1 MSIIVVVQTN
11 NIQIELE
18 DWDDTGRDK
27 DGNLTQKAKEFTVNY
42 MLNFVEDFRN
52 KLDGFVG
59 EKVLVGEAGSGV
71 SGGPELHEL
80 NVNLIEGPRKFVKK
94 ISTPSFSANFDDWDN
109 VCLFISINKEIEA
122 SELNDIFLDM
132 PKFGQFMAIFPNHV
146 ELVTQSYDWGEHDT
160 GYFADWVPEDN
171 YIIGFANEDG
181 SYKQNE
187 EKPYYDE
194 LLKTYNHAI
203 KELS

>member
-27 DGNLTQKAKEFTVNY
+27 DGNLTQKAKEFTVNH
-42 MLNFVEDFRN
+42 MMNFVEDFRN

-59 EKVLVGEAGSGV
+59 EKVLANEAGSGV
-71 SGGPELHEL
+71 SGGLELHEL
-80 NVNLIEGPRKFVKK
+80 NANLIE
-94 ISTPSFSANFDDWDN
+94 ANFDDWDN
-109 VCLFISINKEIEA
+109 VCLFIPINKEIDA

-187 EKPYYDE
+187 EKSYYDE

>member
-1 MSIIVVVQTN
+1 MSIIVVVRTD
-11 NIQIELE
+11 NIRIELD
-18 DWDDTGRDK
+18 DWDDAGFDK
-27 DGNLTQKAKEFTVNY
+27 DGNLTKKAKEFTVNH
-42 MLNFVEDFRN
+42 MMNFVEDFRN

-59 EKVLVGEAGSGV
+59 EKVLANEAGSGV
-71 SGGPELHEL
+71 RGDLELHEL
-80 NVNLIEGPRKFVKK
+80 NANLIE
-94 ISTPSFSANFDDWDN
+94 ANFDDWDN
-109 VCLFISINKEIEA
+109 VCLFIPINKEIDA

-146 ELVTQSYDWGEHDT
+146 ELVTQLYDWGEHDT

>member
-1 MSIIVVVQTN
+1 MSIIVVVRAD
-11 NIQIELE
+11 NIRIELD
-18 DWDDTGRDK
+18 DWDDAGFDK
-27 DGNLTQKAKEFTVNY
+27 DGNLTQKAKEFTVNH
-42 MLNFVEDFRN
+42 MMNFVEDFRN

-59 EKVLVGEAGSGV
+59 EKVLANEAGSGV
-71 SGGPELHEL
+71 RGGLELHEL
-80 NVNLIEGPRKFVKK
+80 NENLIE
-94 ISTPSFSANFDDWDN
+94 ANFDDWDN
-109 VCLFISINKEIEA
+109 VCLFIPINKEIDA

-146 ELVTQSYDWGEHDT
+146 ELVTQLYDWGEHDT

-203 KELS
+203 KELSY

>member
-1 MSIIVVVQTN
+1 MSIIVVVRTD
-11 NIQIELE
+11 NIRIELD
-18 DWDDTGRDK
+18 DWDDAGFDK
-27 DGNLTQKAKEFTVNY
+27 DGNLTQKAKEFTVNH
-42 MLNFVEDFRN
+42 MMNFVEDFRN

-59 EKVLVGEAGSGV
+59 EKVLANEAGSGV
-71 SGGPELHEL
+71 RGDLELHEL
-80 NVNLIEGPRKFVKK
+80 NANLIE
-94 ISTPSFSANFDDWDN
+94 ANFDDWDN
-109 VCLFISINKEIEA
+109 VCLFIPINKEIDA

-146 ELVTQSYDWGEHDT
+146 ELVTQLYDWGEHDT

>member
-1 MSIIVVVQTN
+1 MSIIVIVRTD
-11 NIQIELE
+11 NIRIELD
-18 DWDDTGRDK
+18 DWDDAGFDK
-27 DGNLTQKAKEFTVNY
+27 DGNLTQKAKEFTVNH
-42 MLNFVEDFRN
+42 MMNFVEDFRN

-59 EKVLVGEAGSGV
+59 EKVLANEAGSGV
-71 SGGPELHEL
+71 RGGLELHEL
-80 NVNLIEGPRKFVKK
+80 NANLIE
-94 ISTPSFSANFDDWDN
+94 ANFDWDN
-109 VCLFISINKEIEA
+109 VCLFIPINKEIEA

-146 ELVTQSYDWGEHDT
+146 ELVTQLYDWGEHDT

>member
-1 MSIIVVVQTN
+1 MSIIVVVRTD
-11 NIQIELE
+11 NIRIELD
-18 DWDDTGRDK
+18 DWDDAGFDK
-27 DGNLTQKAKEFTVNY
+27 DGNLTQKAKEFTVNH
-42 MLNFVEDFRN
+42 MMNFVEDFRN
-52 KLDGFVG
+52 KLDGSVG
-59 EKVLVGEAGSGV
+59 EKVLVNEAGSGV
-71 SGGPELHEL
+71 SGGLELHEL
-80 NVNLIEGPRKFVKK
+80 NANLIK
-94 ISTPSFSANFDDWDN
+94 ANFDDWDN
-109 VCLFISINKEIEA
+109 VCLFIPINKEIEA

-146 ELVTQSYDWGEHDT
+146 ELVTQLYDWGEYDT

-203 KELS
+203 KVKE

>member
-1 MSIIVVVQTN
+1 MSIIVIVRTD
-11 NIQIELE
+11 NIRIELD
-18 DWDDTGRDK
+18 DWDDAGFDQ
-27 DGNLTQKAKEFTVNY
+27 DGNLTQKAKEFTVNH

-71 SGGPELHEL
+71 IGGPELHEL
-80 NVNLIEGPRKFVKK
+80 NANLIE
-94 ISTPSFSANFDDWDN
+94 ANFDDWDN
-109 VCLFISINKEIEA
+109 VCLFIPINKEIEA

-132 PKFGQFMAIFPNHV
+132 PKFGQFMTIFPNHV
-146 ELVTQSYDWGEHDT
+146 ELVTQLYDWGEHDT

-203 KELS
+203 KELT

>member
-1 MSIIVVVQTN
+1 MSIIVIVRTD
-11 NIQIELE
+11 NIRIELD
-18 DWDDTGRDK
+18 DWDDAGFDQ
-27 DGNLTQKAKEFTVNY
+27 DGNLTQKAKEFTVNH

-59 EKVLVGEAGSGV
+59 EKVLANEAGSGV
-71 SGGPELHEL
+71 RGGLELHEL
-80 NVNLIEGPRKFVKK
+80 NANLIE
-94 ISTPSFSANFDDWDN
+94 ANFDDWDN
-109 VCLFISINKEIEA
+109 VCLFIPINKEIEA

-146 ELVTQSYDWGEHDT
+146 ELVTQLYDWGEHDT

-171 YIIGFANEDG
+171 YIIGFANKDG

>member
-1 MSIIVVVQTN
+1 MSIIVVVRAD
-11 NIQIELE
+11 NIRIELD
-18 DWDDTGRDK
+18 DWDDAGFDK
-27 DGNLTQKAKEFTVNY
+27 DGNLTQKAKEFTVNH
-42 MLNFVEDFRN
+42 MMNFVEDFRN

-59 EKVLVGEAGSGV
+59 EKVLANEAGSGV
-71 SGGPELHEL
+71 RGGLELHEL
-80 NVNLIEGPRKFVKK
+80 NANLIE
-94 ISTPSFSANFDDWDN
+94 ANFDDWDN
-109 VCLFISINKEIEA
+109 VCLFIPINKEIDA

-146 ELVTQSYDWGEHDT
+146 ELVTQLYDWGEHDT

>member
-1 MSIIVVVQTN
+1 MSIIVVVRTD
-11 NIQIELE
+11 NIRIELD
-18 DWDDTGRDK
+18 DWDDAGFDK
-27 DGNLTQKAKEFTVNY
+27 DGNLTQKAKEFTVNH
-42 MLNFVEDFRN
+42 MMNFVEDFRN
-52 KLDGFVG
+52 KLDGSVG
-59 EKVLVGEAGSGV
+59 EKVLVNEAGSGV
-71 SGGPELHEL
+71 SGGLELHEL
-80 NVNLIEGPRKFVKK
+80 NANLIK
-94 ISTPSFSANFDDWDN
+94 ANFDDWDN
-109 VCLFISINKEIEA
+109 VCLFIPINKEIEA

-146 ELVTQSYDWGEHDT
+146 ELVTQLYAWGEYDT

-194 LLKTYNHAI
+194 LVKTYNHAI
-203 KELS
+203 KVKE

>member
-1 MSIIVVVQTN
+1 MSIIVVVRTD
-11 NIQIELE
+11 NIRIELD
-18 DWDDTGRDK
+18 DWDDAGFDK
-27 DGNLTQKAKEFTVNY
+27 DGNLTQKAKEFTVNH
-42 MLNFVEDFRN
+42 MMNFVEDFRN

-59 EKVLVGEAGSGV
+59 EKVGEAGSGV
-71 SGGPELHEL
+71 IGGPELHEL
-80 NVNLIEGPRKFVKK
+80 NANLIE
-94 ISTPSFSANFDDWDN
+94 ANFDDWDN
-109 VCLFISINKEIEA
+109 VCLFIPINKEIDA

-146 ELVTQSYDWGEHDT
+146 ELVTQLYDWGEHDT

>member
-1 MSIIVVVQTN
+1 MSIIVVVRTD
-11 NIQIELE
+11 NIRIELD
-18 DWDDTGRDK
+18 DWDDAGFDK
-27 DGNLTQKAKEFTVNY
+27 DGNLTQKAKEFTVNH
-42 MLNFVEDFRN
+42 MMNFVEDFRN

-59 EKVLVGEAGSGV
+59 EKVLANEAGSGV
-71 SGGPELHEL
+71 RGDLELHEL
-80 NVNLIEGPRKFVKK
+80 NANLIE
-94 ISTPSFSANFDDWDN
+94 ANCDDWDN
-109 VCLFISINKEIEA
+109 VCLFIPINKEIEA

-146 ELVTQSYDWGEHDT
+146 ELVTQLYDWGEHDT

>member
-1 MSIIVVVQTN
+1 MSIIVVVRTD
-11 NIQIELE
+11 NIRIELD
-18 DWDDTGRDK
+18 DWDDAGFDK
-27 DGNLTQKAKEFTVNY
+27 DGNLTQKAKEFTVNH
-42 MLNFVEDFRN
+42 MMNFVEDFRN

-59 EKVLVGEAGSGV
+59 EKVLANEAGSGV
-71 SGGPELHEL
+71 RGDLELHEL
-80 NVNLIEGPRKFVKK
+80 NANLIEA
-94 ISTPSFSANFDDWDN
+94 SFDDWDN
-109 VCLFISINKEIEA
+109 VCLFIPINKEIDA

-146 ELVTQSYDWGEHDT
+146 ELVTQLYDWGEHDT

>member
-1 MSIIVVVQTN
+1 MSIIVVVRTD
-11 NIQIELE
+11 NIRIELD
-18 DWDDTGRDK
+18 DWDDAGFDK
-27 DGNLTQKAKEFTVNY
+27 DGNLTQKAKEFTVNH
-42 MLNFVEDFRN
+42 MMNFVEDFRN
-52 KLDGFVG
+52 KLDGSVG
-59 EKVLVGEAGSGV
+59 EKVLVNEAGSGV
-71 SGGPELHEL
+71 SGGLELHEL
-80 NVNLIEGPRKFVKK
+80 NANLIK
-94 ISTPSFSANFDDWDN
+94 ANFDDWDN
-109 VCLFISINKEIEA
+109 VCLFIPINKEIEA

-146 ELVTQSYDWGEHDT
+146 ELVTQLYAWGEYDT

-203 KELS
+203 KVKE

>member
-1 MSIIVVVQTN
+1 MSIIVIVRTD
-11 NIQIELE
+11 NIRIELD
-18 DWDDTGRDK
+18 DWDDAGFDQ
-27 DGNLTQKAKEFTVNY
+27 DGNLTQKAKEFTVNH

-71 SGGPELHEL
+71 IGGPELHEL
-80 NVNLIEGPRKFVKK
+80 NANLIE
-94 ISTPSFSANFDDWDN
+94 ANFDDWDN
-109 VCLFISINKEIEA
+109 VCLFIPINKEIEA

-146 ELVTQSYDWGEHDT
+146 ELVTQLYDWGEHDT